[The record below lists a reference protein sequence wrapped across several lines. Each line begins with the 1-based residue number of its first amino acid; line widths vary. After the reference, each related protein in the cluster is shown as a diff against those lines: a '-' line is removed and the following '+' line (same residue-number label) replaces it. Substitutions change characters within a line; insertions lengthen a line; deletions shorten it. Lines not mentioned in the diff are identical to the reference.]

1 MLKITI
7 ITLGNKMPGWVED
20 ASQAFMKRLQD
31 HVQLNL
37 IEMPLIKR
45 GKSSDVTRI
54 LEKEMLN
61 MRAAIPNQSYL
72 IALDKSGRM
81 FSSEQL
87 ATQLEQLQQKT
98 SHLCFLIGGPEGI
111 SAELLRACH
120 ERWSLSTLTFPHT
133 IARIILLEA
142 LYRSWSI
149 LQNHPYHK

>member
-1 MLKITI
+1 
-7 ITLGNKMPGWVED
+7 
-20 ASQAFMKRLQD
+20 
-31 HVQLNL
+31 
-37 IEMPLIKR
+37 MPLIKR